1 MHESALVYRILDTI
15 SPSLKPEHILKRIH
29 LEVGEFSCVNTT
41 TLVQLFDIAK
51 KRTFA
56 EKSEL
61 KLDIVKDNFD
71 INIKSIE
78 VSQ

>member
-15 SPSLKPEHILKRIH
+15 SPSIKPQHTLRRISI
-29 LEVGEFSCVNTT
+29 EVGEFSCVNTS
-41 TLVQLFDIAK
+41 TLIQLFDIAK

-56 EKSEL
+56 ENSEL
-61 KLDIVKDNFD
+61 KLSIVKENFD

-78 VSQ
+78 VS

>member
-15 SPSLKPEHILKRIH
+15 APSLPPEHTLRSIS
-29 LEVGEFSCVNTT
+29 LEVGEFSCVNTS

-56 EKSEL
+56 QDSKL
-61 KLDIVKDNFD
+61 KLSIVKENFD

-78 VSQ
+78 VS

>member
-15 SPSLKPEHILKRIH
+15 APSLKPEHTLRSIS
-29 LEVGEFSCVNTT
+29 LEVGEFSCVNTS

-56 EKSEL
+56 QDSEL
-61 KLDIVKDNFD
+61 KLSIVKENFD

-78 VSQ
+78 VS